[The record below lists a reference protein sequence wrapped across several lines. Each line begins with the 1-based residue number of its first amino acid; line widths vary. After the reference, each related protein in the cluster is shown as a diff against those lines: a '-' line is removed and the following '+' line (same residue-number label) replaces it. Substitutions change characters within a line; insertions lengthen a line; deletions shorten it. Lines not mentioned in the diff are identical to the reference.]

1 MMNKKS
7 ELEHNIWKVSM
18 IAAPV
23 LVAIAQFYWENG
35 LVTSTAGWLQ
45 VLAFA
50 FWIVAF
56 KGLLD
61 YTKSKLPVFSAIGFL
76 IVVYAMIGGA
86 GFGYDGIY
94 TEAMGITTNEE
105 STALASKIGLPL
117 IFSLFIPGALFPLSI
132 IAIGIAL
139 IRTKSVTLWIGILF
153 IIAGIS
159 FPLGRIPRI
168 DLFAHATNVLL
179 ILSHILISSTI
190 KTEER

>member
-1 MMNKKS
+1 MMNKNS

-18 IAAPV
+18 IIAPV

-56 KGLLD
+56 KGLLN
-61 YTKSKLPVFSAIGFL
+61 YTKPKLPIFSAVGFL

-94 TEAMGITTNEE
+94 TEAMGITTHEE
-105 STALASKIGLPL
+105 SKALASEIGMPL
-117 IFSLFIPGALFPLSI
+117 IFSLFIPGALFPLCI

-139 IRTKSVTLWIGILF
+139 IRIKSVKPWIGILF

-168 DLFAHATNVLL
+168 DLFAHASNILL
-179 ILSHILISSTI
+179 ILSHVMILSTI
-190 KTEER
+190 KKEEK